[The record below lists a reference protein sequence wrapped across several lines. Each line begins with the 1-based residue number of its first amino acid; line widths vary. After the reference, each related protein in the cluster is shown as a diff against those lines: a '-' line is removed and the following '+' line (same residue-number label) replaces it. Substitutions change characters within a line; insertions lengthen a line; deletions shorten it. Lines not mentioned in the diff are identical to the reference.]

1 MMLATPHCVSTQFA
15 SGIMNNTFRYS
26 FKETDFEFYLKL
38 LLISSRFK
46 LYNLNY
52 VSYMVVVVHSSAATL
67 ILSLLLLSSRDRNKS
82 E

>member
-1 MMLATPHCVSTQFA
+1 MMLATPHCVNTQFA
-15 SGIMNNTFRYS
+15 SGIMNNTFRCS

-52 VSYMVVVVHSSAATL
+52 MFL
-67 ILSLLLLSSRDRNKS
+67 IW
-82 E
+82 